1 MKLHTGA
8 AISKSSPGDPSV
20 SPNALGWFEDFFFFW
35 GGVPYP
41 EELKPEEFMAAL
53 ELLWAVPG
61 LLAWRA
67 LPGDEGLLEF
77 PGEHEDVTAW
87 ERAP

>member
-1 MKLHTGA
+1 M
-8 AISKSSPGDPSV
+8 
-20 SPNALGWFEDFFFFW
+20 
-35 GGVPYP
+35 PYP

-87 ERAP
+87 DRAQ

>member
-1 MKLHTGA
+1 MPWVG
-8 AISKSSPGDPSV
+8 
-20 SPNALGWFEDFFFFW
+20 LGFFGFFCE
-35 GGVPYP
+35 PYP

-87 ERAP
+87 DRAE